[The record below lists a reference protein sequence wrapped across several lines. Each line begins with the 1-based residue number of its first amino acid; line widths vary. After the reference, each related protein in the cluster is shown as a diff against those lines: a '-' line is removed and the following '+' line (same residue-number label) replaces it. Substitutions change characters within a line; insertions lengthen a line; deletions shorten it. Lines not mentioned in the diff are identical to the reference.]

1 MAIAA
6 QRQGRHAAVRCL
18 RTVCHIGAQV
28 PKNSLMRNPAPLLQ
42 PGKLTDD
49 EVRDLLA
56 PIEFVDWQVAHQ
68 RLLGVC
74 ISDAHRDA
82 LTTTLP
88 MLLSALQ
95 AAATPDQSLIN
106 FERLMQAVDDSLE
119 LLQFLAENPRGVEI
133 LVKLFVNSQFLTE
146 ILLRHP
152 DWLHQLTQHQR
163 IAEFKSRDQFR
174 DEAQAAVDA
183 FPGIA
188 GQLDE
193 LRRFQQGELLR
204 IGACDNF
211 GLMDL
216 KSITLQL
223 SLLADAIVQTALG
236 LLADELDVSL
246 NEFSVLALGKLGGEE
261 LNYSSDIDLVF
272 VSRDDATQYWELG
285 QRLIRAVM
293 DTTVE
298 GFLYRV
304 DMRLRPWGRS
314 GPLVTSV
321 ASYVEYLSAH
331 GGLWEKQALLKA
343 RPIAGSLPV
352 GQEFLQQAE
361 SLVFDVPI
369 DDVRE
374 NVRVMKDQIESELRR
389 KGRMY
394 GEVKGGQ
401 GSIRD
406 IEFTTQ
412 YLQIRHGRDR
422 QHVRSGN
429 TLDGLVRLADFELL
443 LPTEFRQLST
453 AYVFLRKVEHSLQL
467 LHYRQE
473 HSLPSDERELAY
485 LARRLDFPDAAA
497 FRQSYEQ
504 HAADVRAVFEAYI
517 HQTQPPATDTATSVS
532 SPPRPE
538 HAELMA
544 PGYAKIFSA
553 GEMKEHARLL
563 EQVDSEH
570 PVQVEW
576 HSLEDSYVRLT
587 VCGVDRR
594 GDLAMICGL
603 LFASGFDIL
612 NGQIFT
618 AQQVIHAQH
627 DDRDDG
633 NWSGIDERCFV
644 NVFTLQPPN
653 AQAIEETQTQYRV
666 DLESLFQLAGQG
678 DLKGAQGR
686 LAGRV
691 VSAIRETGDVPAVS
705 GPMDIQIDNSRSETL
720 TVLHIS
726 ADDTPGFLYELTN
739 TLTLLGYDIRRV
751 TLTSLGLRA
760 VDTLFIVGPDG
771 QKVTDEDTQA
781 QLRTAIVLVKHFMHS
796 LPDAPD
802 PARALLH
809 FGQFLEQL
817 FERSDWS
824 DRVASLDRSVV
835 LDALAQLLGNSDF
848 LWDDFL
854 RVQHDNLFPV
864 LRDIDGLT
872 TIRAREELDAELT
885 TIVAESESYEEC
897 VLQLNAFKDRETFRV
912 DMRHI
917 AGHIREFGQFS
928 AELSDVAECV
938 VSTAVQLCYQHLA
951 DRHGV
956 PQAKTAGSGA
966 VARYSVLAL
975 GKAGGREI
983 GFASDI
989 ELMFVYA
996 DAAITNGPQPV
1007 SAETFFSR
1015 LVEDFT
1021 QTIQARRRG
1030 IFEIDLRLRPY
1041 GKAGPLAVSL
1051 GAFQTYFAPTGPA
1064 WPYERQALV
1073 KMRPVAGDPEFGDQ
1087 LIQLRDQFV
1096 FSGQTFDVAAMRGL
1110 REQQV
1115 QQLVQPGTWNAKL
1128 SPGGLADCEYLVQA
1142 LQIHHGGD
1150 RTELRET
1157 NTRLAMKALHAA
1169 KLLADDQYAR
1179 LRRAHKFLRRL
1190 IDALRI
1196 VRGDARDLTVPASD
1210 SEEFE
1215 FLARRL
1221 EYGTR
1226 LSELASDIEARAAE
1240 VTDLSRLLDS
1250 M

>member
-1 MAIAA
+1 
-6 QRQGRHAAVRCL
+6 
-18 RTVCHIGAQV
+18 
-28 PKNSLMRNPAPLLQ
+28 MRNPAPLLL
-42 PGKLTDD
+42 PGELND
-49 EVRDLLA
+49 EQVCDLLA
-56 PIEFVDWQVAHQ
+56 PIEFANWQVAHQ

-74 ISDAHRDA
+74 VSEAHRDA

-106 FERLMQAVDDSLE
+106 FERLMQSVDDSLE
-119 LLQFLAENPRGVEI
+119 LLEFLAENPRGVEI

-152 DWLHQLTQHQR
+152 DWLHRLTQHQR
-163 IAEFKSRDQFR
+163 IAEFKSRDQFSA
-174 DEAQAAVDA
+174 EAESVVESLPDVAAK
-183 FPGIA
+183 
-188 GQLDE
+188 LDE

-236 LLADELDVSL
+236 LLANELNVPLDGFV
-246 NEFSVLALGKLGGEE
+246 VLALGKLGGEE

-272 VSRDDATQYWELG
+272 VSSDDATQYWELG

-293 DTTVE
+293 DSTAE

-314 GPLVTSV
+314 GALVTSV
-321 ASYVEYLSAH
+321 DGYIEYLTAH

-343 RPIAGSLPV
+343 RPIAGCAAV
-352 GQEFLQQAE
+352 GHEFLQQAE
-361 SLVFDVPI
+361 FLIFDVPI
-369 DDVRE
+369 DDVRD
-374 NVRVMKDQIESELRR
+374 NVRSMKEQIESDLRR
-389 KGRMY
+389 KGRHY
-394 GEVKGGQ
+394 GEIKGGE

-412 YLQIRHGRDR
+412 YLQIRHGRSHK
-422 QHVRSGN
+422 HVRSGN

-443 LPTEFRQLST
+443 QPTEFRQLST

-504 HAADVRAVFEAYI
+504 HATDVRAVFEAYI
-517 HQTQPPATDTATSVS
+517 HEAESVS
-532 SPPRPE
+532 PDASPTVKAPPWPE

-553 GEMKEHARLL
+553 DEMKEHARLL
-563 EQVDSEH
+563 EQVDSGH

-576 HSLEDSYVRLT
+576 RALAESRVQLT

-603 LFASGFDIL
+603 LFANGFDIL
-612 NGQIFT
+612 NGQVFT
-618 AQQVIHAQH
+618 PQQVFHAQTP
-627 DDRDDG
+627 DTDVRRSEGIADG
-633 NWSGIDERCFV
+633 CFV
-644 NVFTLQPPN
+644 NVFTLQPPTCSDL
-653 AQAIEETQTQYRV
+653 EETQVQYQD
-666 DLESLFQLAGQG
+666 DLASLFQLAGEGDVAGSQG
-678 DLKGAQGR
+678 Q
-686 LAGRV
+686 LATRV
-691 VSAIRETGDVPAVS
+691 VSALSESADRRPVS
-705 GPMDIQIDNSRSETL
+705 GPMEIQIDNEQSERL

-739 TLTLLGYDIRRV
+739 SLSLLGYDIRRV
-751 TLTSLGLRA
+751 ILTSVGARV

-771 QKVTDEDTQA
+771 RKITDEDTQS
-781 QLRTAIVLVKHFMHS
+781 QLRTAIVLVKHFMQS

-802 PARALLH
+802 PARALVR

-817 FERSDWS
+817 FEKPDWS
-824 DRVASLDRSVV
+824 DRVVSLDRSVV
-835 LDALAQLLGNSDF
+835 LEALAQLLGNSDF

-864 LRDIDGLT
+864 LRDIDGLAVT
-872 TIRAREELDAELT
+872 RLREELDAELT
-885 TIVAESESYEEC
+885 EIIAESESYEEC
-897 VLQLNAFKDRETFRV
+897 VQQLNAFKDRETFRV

-917 AGHIREFGQFS
+917 AGHIQKFGDFS
-928 AELSDVAECV
+928 AELTDVAECV
-938 VSTAVQLCYQHLA
+938 VSTAVQLCYHRLA
-951 DRHGV
+951 DRHGA
-956 PQAKTAGSGA
+956 PQAPAGGK
-966 VARYSVLAL
+966 VGQFSVLAL

-996 DAAITNGPQPV
+996 ESTDTNGPQLV
-1007 SAETFFSR
+1007 SAATFYSR

-1021 QTIQARRRG
+1021 HTIKARRRG

-1051 GAFQTYFAPTGPA
+1051 DAFSSYFAPTGPA

-1073 KMRPVAGDPEFGDQ
+1073 KMRPVAGDVDFGQQ
-1087 LIQLRDQFV
+1087 LIELRDGFV
-1096 FSGQTFDVAAMRGL
+1096 YSGQPFDVAAMRGL

-1142 LQIHHGGD
+1142 LQISHGAECM
-1150 RTELRET
+1150 ELRCT
-1157 NTRLAMKALHAA
+1157 NTRLAMKALHTAGC
-1169 KLLADDQYAR
+1169 LGDDQYDR
-1179 LRRAHKFLRRL
+1179 LRRAHMFLRQL

-1196 VRGDARDLTVPASD
+1196 VRGDARDLAVPSPG
-1210 SEEFE
+1210 SKEFE

-1221 EYGTR
+1221 GYGTR
-1226 LSELASDIEARAAE
+1226 LSELANDIESRAADVSE
-1240 VTDLSRLLDS
+1240 VSKLLDTLHG
-1250 M
+1250 